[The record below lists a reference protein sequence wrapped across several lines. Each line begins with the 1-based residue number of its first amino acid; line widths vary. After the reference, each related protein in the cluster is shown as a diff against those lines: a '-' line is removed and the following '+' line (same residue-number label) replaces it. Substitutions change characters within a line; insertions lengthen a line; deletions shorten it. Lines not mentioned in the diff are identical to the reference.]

1 MCTSHQGVCKGSDG
15 SRGRVGS
22 SWRGGPGGVGRRLGG
37 PGALGV
43 QVAPPPGADRAACP
57 AGWPG
62 CGRARAGRPGAGRG
76 SGGSVVSPGS
86 VGDRCR
92 PRDAGPYGPGASG
105 SSAKAGAALSLPRA
119 ASGLRHP
126 RRRPRRPVGP
136 RGHRR
141 RVGLT
146 GRSREIL
153 VAGVRAAA
161 QLAAVSLLI
170 GWVVRSVAPLL
181 GFVALMFAVAVWT
194 AGRRIAA
201 NRTWRW
207 AAVPIGAG
215 GAARRRGAAA
225 HGARAGPGRGAH
237 PGGGHPHRRG
247 AHRDRTRRAA
257 CAGRTR
263 RPARGGGGGHGPT
276 RTPGWRSSGRRRRT
290 RCRPGSIRPGPSDS
304 SRCRGRSWACCWA
317 APHPWRRA
325 PCSCSSWWALVALMA
340 VQVVAVAMV
349 LELVARGLLYRD

>member
-43 QVAPPPGADRAACP
+43 PVAPPPGADRAACP

-207 AAVPIGAG
+207 AAVPIGPGVLPVVGALLLTGLVPVRGVALIPVAG
-215 GAARRRGAAA
+215 ILIGGALTATVPGGRRALDELAARRGEVEA
-225 HGARAGPGRGAH
+225 GMARPGRPAGDRPAGGVGRVAGRARSDPDRRTRH
-237 PGGGHPHRRG
+237 AAGGVRGPAAGRRLTRGGG
-247 AHRDRTRRAA
+247 RRAA
-257 CAGRTR
+257 V
-263 RPARGGGGGHGPT
+263 
-276 RTPGWRSSGRRRRT
+276 
-290 RCRPGSIRPGPSDS
+290 RPG
-304 SRCRGRSWACCWA
+304 GRW
-317 APHPWRRA
+317 WR
-325 PCSCSSWWALVALMA
+325 
-340 VQVVAVAMV
+340 
-349 LELVARGLLYRD
+349 